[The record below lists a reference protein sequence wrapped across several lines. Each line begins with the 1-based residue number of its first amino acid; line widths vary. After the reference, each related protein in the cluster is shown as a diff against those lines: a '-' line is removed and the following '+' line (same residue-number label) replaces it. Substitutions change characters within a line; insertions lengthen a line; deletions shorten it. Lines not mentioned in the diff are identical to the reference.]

1 MSSNRLLATLAAIG
15 VILVVLYGSFFVV
28 NPRQQAIVIRF
39 GEIQRVESEPG
50 IYFKLP
56 FSFIDA
62 DRVQYVSKQD
72 LRFDLSDLRIQVADG
87 KFYIVDAFAVYNIN
101 DPERFREAVS
111 GDRTEAEGQ
120 LRSLLDSALRRVY
133 GLRGFQAALSFE
145 RASMMEE
152 VQELLRNDAE
162 KLGIKIVDVRVLRTD
177 LTPEVSEDTYS
188 RMKSERLAEA
198 EAIRAN
204 GREQAETR
212 RAVADRQVVE
222 ITSQAEKEAEI
233 LRGEGDGQR
242 NRILGDAYGR
252 DPAFFAFYRSMNAYK
267 DVINDNATMVLSPN
281 SEFFEY
287 FGSSGSD
294 DAPAPFAADVEE
306 DTTEAPAGSN

>member
-101 DPERFREAVS
+101 EPERFREAVS

-162 KLGIKIVDVRVLRTD
+162 KLGIKIVDED
-177 LTPEVSEDTYS
+177 LFKRLKQPGELSKTSES
-188 RMKSERLAEA
+188 F
-198 EAIRAN
+198 IRPTIVI
-204 GREQAETR
+204 GEPF
-212 RAVADRQVVE
+212 DD
-222 ITSQAEKEAEI
+222 EKYHEK
-233 LRGEGDGQR
+233 
-242 NRILGDAYGR
+242 Y
-252 DPAFFAFYRSMNAYK
+252 
-267 DVINDNATMVLSPN
+267 
-281 SEFFEY
+281 
-287 FGSSGSD
+287 
-294 DAPAPFAADVEE
+294 
-306 DTTEAPAGSN
+306 